1 MLLAPAVNSVMFS
14 GIYSMT
20 RDYFINSLRSML
32 IPAVAAILVSGCVSA
47 PLYNDAEPAPVEDYS
62 TSMPDDGDRS
72 ASYEEGTV
80 AIAPYQPAA
89 GYETTSSQSRAVGE
103 LLQTARTQQQA
114 GNLTEAVAT
123 VERALRIEPRNARLW
138 NQLAHLRLEQQ
149 QPALAAELAAKS
161 NVLAAA
167 DVELKRD
174 NWLLIGQAR
183 RATGDIEG
191 ARTAEQ
197 KAHKI
202 Y

>member
-1 MLLAPAVNSVMFS
+1 
-14 GIYSMT
+14 MT
-20 RDYFINSLRSML
+20 RDYLVNLHRNVL
-32 IPAVAAILVSGCVSA
+32 ISAVSVILVSGCVSA
-47 PLYNDAEPAPVEDYS
+47 PLFSDREPAPVEDHS
-62 TSMPDDGDRS
+62 SSMPADGDMA

-80 AIAPYQPAA
+80 AIAPYQPAT
-89 GYETTSSQSRAVGE
+89 GYETTSSQSGAVGE
-103 LLQTARTQQQA
+103 LLQTARMQQQA

-123 VERALRIEPRNARLW
+123 VERALRIEPRNPRLW

-167 DVELKRD
+167 DEELKRD

-191 ARTAEQ
+191 ARTAER
-197 KAHKI
+197 KAQTF